1 MVVFFLIVFWE
12 KVWKPYHCD
21 PSFFHTLSQH
31 FLYVYVRNI
40 NLNKKV
46 MIKINTED
54 LLDWRNKKELTY
66 ASCHKSSLE
75 LTCTLMGGYKLYHN
89 KKLILE
95 TDQVMICVKKYNSLL
110 VY

>member
-1 MVVFFLIVFWE
+1 
-12 KVWKPYHCD
+12 
-21 PSFFHTLSQH
+21 
-31 FLYVYVRNI
+31 
-40 NLNKKV
+40 